1 MRFWL
6 RKVSRVRW
14 KSCRSNTRTH
24 TIVLTSNIRLW
35 QEKTLSWLKSALK
48 FGSIVNFIVGLNR
61 SEVVTVRN
69 KTTTVGINSFWK
81 LILCLEILVRESNTP
96 DRLSD
101 RNKYIIMYLW
111 SCHGQGIR
119 KEIVYRF
126 YDNSSCA
133 SLMVIPPS
141 TLQASNTSLSL
152 VVQCIFVKFLS

>member
-1 MRFWL
+1 
-6 RKVSRVRW
+6 
-14 KSCRSNTRTH
+14 
-24 TIVLTSNIRLW
+24 
-35 QEKTLSWLKSALK
+35 LSWLKSALK

-111 SCHGQGIR
+111 S
-119 KEIVYRF
+119 
-126 YDNSSCA
+126 S
-133 SLMVIPPS
+133 MVKVFEKKLYIGFMI
-141 TLQASNTSLSL
+141 TLLARA
-152 VVQCIFVKFLS
+152 

>member
-1 MRFWL
+1 MQVWL

-14 KSCRSNTRTH
+14 KSCRSNIRTH

-81 LILCLEILVRESNTP
+81 LILYLEILVRESNTP

-111 SCHGQGIR
+111 S
-119 KEIVYRF
+119 
-126 YDNSSCA
+126 S
-133 SLMVIPPS
+133 MVKVFEKKLYIGFMI
-141 TLQASNTSLSL
+141 TLLARAWW
-152 VVQCIFVKFLS
+152 